1 MINQKGVKISL
12 LICLSII
19 LILSIITVI
28 LGIVA
33 LIATDHIAD
42 QQLKDT
48 VRIFVIIITVIEGI
62 DVVIQILGIVATSR
76 DHNCGSL
83 SFTIYQGISLLLVI
97 FNLIAFFSVITIFSL
112 ILLFIFSS
120 LILKITI
127 LPLCIIYVR
136 QLRQSQ
142 TTPNSRRQAALEDEP
157 LKK

>member
-62 DVVIQILGIVATSR
+62 DVVIQILGIVAISR
-76 DHNCGSL
+76 DHYCGSL
-83 SFTIYQGISLLLVI
+83 AFTIYQGISLLFVL
-97 FNLIAFFSVITIFSL
+97 FNLIAYFAITAIFSL
-112 ILLFIFSS
+112 LV
-120 LILKITI
+120 KITI
-127 LPLCIIYVR
+127 LALCIIYVR
-136 QLRQSQ
+136 QLRENQINH
-142 TTPNSRRQAALEDEP
+142 PY
-157 LKK
+157 